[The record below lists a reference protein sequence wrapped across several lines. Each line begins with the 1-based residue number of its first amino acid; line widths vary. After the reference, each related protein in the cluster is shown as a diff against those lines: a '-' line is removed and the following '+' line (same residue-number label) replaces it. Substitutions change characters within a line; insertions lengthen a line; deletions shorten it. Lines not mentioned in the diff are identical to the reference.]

1 MEDTHAMDLG
11 DFSEPLGFYGKSAGD
26 HALPAMG
33 IVRSGN
39 EDGYATHPV
48 ERQDFIADHWDI
60 MPGLP

>member
-1 MEDTHAMDLG
+1 
-11 DFSEPLGFYGKSAGD
+11 LGFYGKSAGD

-48 ERQDFIADHWDI
+48 ERRQVFIADHWDI
-60 MPGLP
+60 MPEPN